1 MLLIVFQQQDTHTH
15 TYSHTYTE
23 TLCVGAAIV
32 IMDYCTGQA
41 ISHCVYV
48 MWRENRCVFSICVA
62 QKFNAQDKQLAW
74 TSQRVP
80 VGARECQGVPGS
92 ARVPESPWK
101 LSQCQWLPLRL
112 LLGWAAANVNCNA
125 LCSLRRLCSGSSCC
139 CCCCCQSMHACKTRT
154 SAGWLRGMLER
165 SRGRGVATT
174 FFRTV
179 VFALCGKFTAWHI
192 KQASGDMIGFMSACL
207 A

>member
-48 MWRENRCVFSICVA
+48 MWRVHRCVFSICVA

-80 VGARECQGVPGS
+80 VGARECQS
-92 ARVPESPWK
+92 ARESMEIKPM
-101 LSQCQWLPLRL
+101 P
-112 LLGWAAANVNCNA
+112 
-125 LCSLRRLCSGSSCC
+125 
-139 CCCCCQSMHACKTRT
+139 M
-154 SAGWLRGMLER
+154 
-165 SRGRGVATT
+165 VATAVAA
-174 FFRTV
+174 R
-179 VFALCGKFTAWHI
+179 LSCS
-192 KQASGDMIGFMSACL
+192 QR
-207 A
+207 